1 MNIKNYSNEEL
12 QWFLDNSENIREEL
26 KVRQEIQAVT
36 NRDIHVGGYY
46 CVKIS
51 ENTYNLYHLTKI
63 IPKMGYDMA
72 SFDVLGIRKNVL
84 DSWIQTKS
92 MNEDFTYF
100 KVIPEDLYNSVKTC
114 IDNYGDQINSLTKKV
129 YDICIDLIEKEI
141 L

>member
-12 QWFLDNSENIREEL
+12 QWFLENSESIKEEL
-26 KVRQEIQAVT
+26 VTRQKIQEVT

-63 IPKMGYDMA
+63 EDNLA

-84 DSWIQTKS
+84 DSWVQTKS

-100 KVIPEDLYNSVKTC
+100 KIIPEDLYNNVKAC
-114 IDNYGDQINSLTKKV
+114 IDNYSDKVNSLTKEV
-129 YDICIDLIEKEI
+129 YDICIDLITKEI